1 MRSVTITIIAT
12 LVFTTNEIGNA
23 ETEENFVDNEVEI
36 TAVPSNTT
44 VVDGERAILNCS
56 ARFGAEHRIVWSV
69 KPNRE
74 IVPDDRLEILPDG
87 PLLFNSV
94 RKEDEGFYQCS
105 VKLNDTNNSKA
116 KNTHWAYLK
125 VQVPVVVFKY
135 TTNSSVPWGSRFDAE
150 CVAKGDPLPSV
161 RWMLDGNLVG
171 NEAEHIVQT
180 VVDEKPPPDHKGDFI
195 PKAMSSLR
203 ITNATAST
211 KIACEASNDVVT
223 GVAYA
228 TKEFNLRVTNIPSRD
243 QDDDLKFR
251 EPPSGSCAYY
261 NGKICNAHIHR
272 QFWINNTHGNAGGD
286 VNEQITKGLWNE
298 IIAGLS
304 EPCRTPAEKLLCTYA
319 FPKCV
324 LKSNWD
330 PVPLPLCYED
340 CIAVKQAFC
349 YREWALI
356 EDNNQRGI
364 NFKARG
370 HFRLPECESLP
381 RINDTSSPC
390 SHAKLTEMQPEDI
403 TYDCVKGRGR
413 YYQGTVNITK
423 SGIPCQRWDSKVPHS
438 HNRPPPVFP
447 EIQNAENFCRNAG
460 AEEPRPWCYTT
471 DPYIRWQHCDIP
483 FCENETTTN
492 EYQEIEEFSE
502 SPIVRFDLPALMQ
515 SQEFIIF
522 VGIAVIV
529 VISLIVMCAACVAS
543 TKKKPRRPPGYDR
556 AATNEVE
563 IDLDKLGSNASYHR
577 HGISL
582 NPKLEKLE
590 YPRNDIIYIRDLG
603 QGAFGRVF
611 QAKVPGLRKGEEF
624 TMVAVKMLKEEAS
637 DDLQADFEREAC
649 LLVEFDHP
657 NIVRLL
663 GVCAIGKPMCLLL
676 EYMGSGDLN
685 EFLRSCSPSNYRTIN
700 TLSSNGDVWRDTRL
714 SHREMLGIA
723 RQVAGGMVY
732 LSDRSFVHRD
742 LATRNCLI
750 DETMVVKIADFGL
763 SQKIYLQDYYKGHED
778 DAIPIRWMPLES
790 ILFNKYTIE
799 SDVWAFGICL
809 WEIFSFA
816 LQPYYGMTHEEVVK
830 YIKDGNV
837 LQPPDNCPVRVYE
850 LMKLCFR
857 GQPADR
863 PSFRGIFQ
871 IIEDIINDMDRI
883 QAASSTRS
891 SSQQL
896 WPNTH

>member
-1 MRSVTITIIAT
+1 MMRSVTITFIAA
-12 LVFTTNEIGNA
+12 LVFSTTEFGNA
-23 ETEENFVDNEVEI
+23 ETEDNLVDNGKKSRSLQFHQI
-36 TAVPSNTT
+36 QR
-44 VVDGERAILNCS
+44 VVDGEKAILNCS
-56 ARFGAEHRIVWSV
+56 ARLGPEHRIVWSA

-87 PLLFNSV
+87 PWFSMHS
-94 RKEDEGFYQCS
+94 C
-105 VKLNDTNNSKA
+105 
-116 KNTHWAYLK
+116 
-125 VQVPVVVFKY
+125 VVFKY

-161 RWMLDGNLVG
+161 RWMLDGKLVG

-223 GVAYA
+223 GSEFA

-261 NGKICNAHIHR
+261 NGKICSAHIHHQQYSR
-272 QFWINNTHGNAGGD
+272 QCWGV
-286 VNEQITKGLWNE
+286 VNEQITQGLWNE

-304 EPCRTPAEKLLCTYA
+304 EPCRTPAEKILCTYA

-340 CIAVKQAFC
+340 CIAVRQAFC

-370 HFRLPECESLP
+370 HFRLPECDSLP

-390 SHAKLTEMQPEDI
+390 SHAKLTEMLPEEI

-423 SGIPCQRWDSKVPHS
+423 TGIPCQRWDTMVPHS

-460 AEEPRPWCYTT
+460 GEEPRPWCYTT

-492 EYQEIEEFSE
+492 EYQEVEEFSE
-502 SPIVRFDLPALMQ
+502 SPVTRFDIPTLMQ

-529 VISLIVMCAACVAS
+529 LISLIVMCAACVAS

-556 AATNEVE
+556 AATQEVE

-723 RQVAGGMVY
+723 RQVSSGMVY

-850 LMKLCFR
+850 LMKMCFR
-857 GQPADR
+857 GQPSDR
-863 PSFRGIFQ
+863 PSFRSIYQ
-871 IIEDIINDMDRI
+871 IIDDIINDMDRI